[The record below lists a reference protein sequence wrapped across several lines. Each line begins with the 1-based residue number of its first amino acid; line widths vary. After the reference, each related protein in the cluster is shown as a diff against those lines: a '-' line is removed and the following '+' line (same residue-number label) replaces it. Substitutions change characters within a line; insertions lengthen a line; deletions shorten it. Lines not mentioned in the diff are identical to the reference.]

1 MTLGQVYATIA
12 IIKWSMKMNDFE
24 ALMASILSEGIAI
37 IESLTDEQI
46 GELNG

>member
-1 MTLGQVYATIA
+1 MKTEFETLMDT
-12 IIKWSMKMNDFE
+12 
-24 ALMASILSEGIAI
+24 ILSEGIAI

>member
-1 MTLGQVYATIA
+1 MMKTEFETLMDT
-12 IIKWSMKMNDFE
+12 
-24 ALMASILSEGIAI
+24 ILSEGIAI